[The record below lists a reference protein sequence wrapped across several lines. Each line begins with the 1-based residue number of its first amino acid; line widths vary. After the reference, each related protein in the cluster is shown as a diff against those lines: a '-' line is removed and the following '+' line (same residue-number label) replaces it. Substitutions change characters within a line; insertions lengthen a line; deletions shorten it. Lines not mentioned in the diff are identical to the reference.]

1 MDTQF
6 EHLGGDAGI
15 ERLVTSLYQRILS
28 DDRLA
33 PFFDGVD
40 MNLQRRKFRTFLHTV
55 SGGPQSRTS
64 IELRSA
70 HSRAVDDGLEDLHV
84 DLFAGHF
91 RNALEDAGVPTHVVD
106 NLMERIVRSRDDVL
120 GR

>member
-1 MDTQF
+1 MEKHF

-40 MNLQRRKFRTFLHTV
+40 MNLQRRKFRSFLHTV

-70 HSRAVDDGLEDLHV
+70 HSQAVDRGLEDSHV
-84 DLFAGHF
+84 DLFVGHF
-91 RNALEDAGVPTHVVD
+91 QQTLDDADVPTHIVD
-106 NLMERIVRSRDDVL
+106 DVMVEIARTREDVL
-120 GR
+120 GL